1 MEKIIAGADAD
12 ARAVCSSALHFSS
25 DHAMSD
31 VLRVPTL
38 RQALAGEEASRAREA
53 LKYPIGG
60 DTCVYIA
67 MFSSLLPVR
76 HTYSSTSMFRHPN
89 GNHTYPKIDSLEYS
103 LAFRHNSYSYP
114 LYTLLVPHW
123 SISTSHIMPL
133 IMTPCF
139 SQCVFLI
146 ATFARLALPLSA
158 THRRSASEL
167 DLRYQP
173 RRL

>member
-1 MEKIIAGADAD
+1 MLERCAPL
-12 ARAVCSSALHFSS
+12 LHLSS
-25 DHAMSD
+25 DHAMF
-31 VLRVPTL
+31 RVPTL

-53 LKYPIGG
+53 LKYPKGEIR
-60 DTCVYIA
+60 VYIA

-76 HTYSSTSMFRHPN
+76 QTYSSTSMFRHPN

-114 LYTLLVPHW
+114 LTLLVPHW